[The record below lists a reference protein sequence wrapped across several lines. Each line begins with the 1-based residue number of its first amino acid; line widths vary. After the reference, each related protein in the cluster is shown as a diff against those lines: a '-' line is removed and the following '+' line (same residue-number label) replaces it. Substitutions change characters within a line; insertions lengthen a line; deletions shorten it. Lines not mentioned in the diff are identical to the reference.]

1 MRAHLRSAPP
11 TVPDPEPFD
20 AAQAAERLSAALR
33 HAPEMLLVLGS
44 GLSGLADVLTDPT
57 VVPFPDLPGFPSV
70 GVAGHGGRYVCGL
83 LEGRRVLVQAGRF
96 HLYEGHAPA
105 VVAGTVRVARRLGVR
120 TLLLTNAAGG
130 IDPRLEPGSLMLIDD
145 HLDLTFGRPLAG
157 AVEAGEERFPDM
169 SSPYDRDL
177 QALAERAALELR
189 IPLAR
194 GVYAAMAGPT
204 YETPAEVR
212 ALARCGAHAGGMST
226 VPEVIVARAAG
237 MRCLA
242 LSLIT
247 NRAAWLGG
255 AMLAHDEVVAM
266 GLAAEGALSRLLGR
280 IVRDLRA

>member
-1 MRAHLRSAPP
+1 MRAQFPFAPSP
-11 TVPDPEPFD
+11 VAGPEPFD
-20 AAQAAERLSAALR
+20 AAQAAERLAAALPR
-33 HAPEMLLVLGS
+33 APETLLVLGS
-44 GLSGLADVLTDPT
+44 GLSGLADVLADPT
-57 VVPFPDLPGFPSV
+57 VVPFSDLPGFPTV
-70 GVAGHGGRYVCGL
+70 GVAGHAGRYVCGL

-96 HLYEGHAPA
+96 HLYEGHARA
-105 VVAGTVRVARRLGVR
+105 IVAGTVRVARRLGVR

-169 SSPYDRDL
+169 GAPYAPEL
-177 QALAERAALELR
+177 QALAERAALGLG

-194 GVYAAMAGPT
+194 GVYAAVAGPA

-212 ALARCGAHAGGMST
+212 ALARCGAHAVGMST

-247 NRAAWLGG
+247 NRAAGLGG
-255 AMLAHDEVVAM
+255 AVLAHDEVVAM
-266 GLAAEGALSRLLGR
+266 GRAAEGALSRLLGR
-280 IVRDLRA
+280 IVRDLPA